1 MEQNAFF
8 SAQEKVRLAQ
18 LYRELLKLSGNILY
32 PDDCK
37 KLKTYLLEAARRN
50 LIQRNVFG
58 MNPILND
65 METAL
70 IVASEIGLTRGAILG
85 IMVHTCVRCGY
96 CTPEDV
102 EREFGVDVA
111 GIIKG
116 LNRILELYEKN
127 PSVESENFRSLLLS
141 FAEDM
146 RVVLIMIANR
156 VNIMR
161 KIKDTENEEARRKVS
176 EEAAYLYAP
185 LAHKLGLYRLKSEL
199 EDLSLKYLE
208 HDAYY
213 LIKEKL
219 NATKKSRD
227 EYIEKFIRPIDEKLK
242 KAGLKFHMK
251 GRTKSI
257 HSIWQK
263 MKKQHCGVEGIYD
276 LFAIRIILDSALE
289 KEKMECW
296 QVYSII
302 TDMYQPNPK
311 RLRDWLSI
319 PKSNGYESLHITVL
333 GPENKWVE
341 VQIRTERMDEI
352 AERGLAA
359 HWRYKGI
366 KSGESGVDE
375 WLNNIRSALE
385 NNDDLQLMDQFKM
398 DLYED
403 EVFVFTPKGD
413 LFKFPKGATVLDFAY
428 TIHTNVGDHCIGA
441 KINEKNAPLRQKL
454 NSGDQVEILTANN
467 QSPKQ
472 DWLNFVVT
480 GKARAKIRQALKEMQ
495 AKQGAFA
502 KELLERKF
510 KNRKIEYDEPT
521 MMHVIKKL
529 GFKVVTD
536 FYKSLADE
544 TTDVNEVLDLYTEQQ
559 KIEAGLA
566 EHTPAPSAEN
576 YNIPSEAELKAKTND
591 DVLVIDQ
598 NLKGLDFSLAKCCQP
613 IYGDDVF
620 GFVTV
625 NGGIKIHRQ
634 DCPNAQELRKRF
646 GYRIVKARWAGKRG
660 SQYPITLKVI
670 GNDDLGIVNN
680 ITSIIS
686 KEEKISLRS
695 ISIDSHDGLFSGTLT
710 VMLDDTSKL
719 QLLEKKLKTIK
730 GVNKCPATKAD
741 TCFTPYLY
749 PSISANSNQR
759 MDFSSSS
766 SLRRDRRLDL
776 SVNSS
781 TDSAPLHKAS
791 SMFFFSDSS
800 ATISCSNSSIS
811 RRSLNVILRFCSP

>member
-1 MEQNAFF
+1 MEQTEFF
-8 SAQEKVRLAQ
+8 TIQEKTQ
-18 LYRELLKLSGNILY
+18 LKQTYKELLKLSGSILQ
-32 PDDCK
+32 PNDCQRLK
-37 KLKTYLLEAARRN
+37 KH
-50 LIQRNVFG
+50 LIQATLNNFLHRDVFG

-65 METAL
+65 METAI
-70 IVASEIGLTRGAILG
+70 IVASEIGLTRGSILG
-85 IMVHTCVRCGY
+85 VMLHTCVRSGY
-96 CTPEDV
+96 CTV
-102 EREFGVDVA
+102 ENIESEFGEDVA
-111 GIIKG
+111 GIIRG
-116 LNRILELYEKN
+116 LNRIDELYEKN
-127 PSVESENFRSLLLS
+127 PSIESENFRSLLLS

-146 RVVLIMIANR
+146 RVILIMIANR

-161 KIKDTENEEARRKVS
+161 KIKDTSNKEAQLKVS

-185 LAHKLGLYRLKSEL
+185 LAHKLGLYKLKSEL
-199 EDLSLKYLE
+199 EDLSLKYME

-219 NATKKSRD
+219 NATKQSRD
-227 EYIEKFIRPIDEKLK
+227 EYIARFIKPIEDKLNA
-242 KAGLKFHMK
+242 AGLKFHMK

-263 MKKQHCGVEGIYD
+263 MKKQKCGVEGIYD
-276 LFAIRIILDSALE
+276 LFAIRIILDSPLE

-366 KSGESGVDE
+366 KNGETGVDD
-375 WLNNIRSALE
+375 WLNSIRNALE
-385 NNDDLQLMDQFKM
+385 NNDDMQLMDQFKM

-403 EVFVFTPKGD
+403 EVFAFTPKGD
-413 LFKFPKGATVLDFAY
+413 LFKFPKGASVLDFAY
-428 TIHTNVGDHCIGA
+428 AIHTNVGNKCIGA
-441 KINEKNAPLRQKL
+441 RINEKNVPLRQQL
-454 NSGDQVEILTANN
+454 HSGDQVEILTSNN
-467 QSPKQ
+467 QTPKQ

-480 GKARAKIRQALKEMQ
+480 SKAKTKIRQTLKEMQ
-495 AKQGAFA
+495 AKQSNFA

-510 KNRKIEYDEPT
+510 RNRKIEYDEPT
-521 MMHVIKKL
+521 MMHVIKRM
-529 GFKVVTD
+529 GFKIVTD
-536 FYKSLADE
+536 FYKSIADE
-544 TTDVNEVLDLYTEQQ
+544 TLDVNEIIENYLKEQKYETGQ
-559 KIEAGLA
+559 A

-576 YNIPSEAELKAKTND
+576 YNQLSEAEIKTRSND

-598 NLKGLDFSLAKCCQP
+598 NLKGLDFTLSKCCQP

-620 GFVTV
+620 GFVTI
-625 NGGIKIHRQ
+625 NGGIKIHRC
-634 DCPNAQELRKRF
+634 DCPNANELRKRF

-695 ISIDSHDGLFSGTLT
+695 ISIDSNDGLFSGTLT
-710 VMLDDTSKL
+710 VMLDDTAKL
-719 QLLEKKLKTIK
+719 EALIKKLKTIK
-730 GVNKCPATKAD
+730 GVKQVTRN
-741 TCFTPYLY
+741 
-749 PSISANSNQR
+749 
-759 MDFSSSS
+759 
-766 SLRRDRRLDL
+766 
-776 SVNSS
+776 
-781 TDSAPLHKAS
+781 
-791 SMFFFSDSS
+791 
-800 ATISCSNSSIS
+800 
-811 RRSLNVILRFCSP
+811 